1 MVVGIAFLYGVW
13 VALAVMTVFVMAKA
27 MQEDD

>member
-13 VALAVMTVFVMAKA
+13 AFLAILSTVVMAKA
-27 MQEDD
+27 MKEK